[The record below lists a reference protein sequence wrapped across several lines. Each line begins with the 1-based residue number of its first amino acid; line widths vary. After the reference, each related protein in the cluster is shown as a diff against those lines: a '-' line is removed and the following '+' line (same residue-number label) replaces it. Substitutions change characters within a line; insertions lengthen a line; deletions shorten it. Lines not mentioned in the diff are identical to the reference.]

1 MVDAD
6 RVARLLRSISD
17 DLAVLRAESG
27 SGPDRRAD
35 PLWMRGIKYVFVTA
49 IEACVDVAQHICSSE
64 GWGPPKDNA
73 DAVRTLGRHGVLDPA
88 LADRVARAVGFRNVL
103 VAIRK
108 LTRYKT
114 IATWPRLAGKRGH
127 ADELVVGAAVDL
139 EHPERPPVTRQDGVH
154 GAVNAV
160 LAQDLRRP
168 ETLFHSPGGWRSP
181 YFPCERITG
190 RGSKIRTHGRNAN
203 HARRPSDAG
212 TNQEMVFRRDVSRTL
227 EKSAR
232 SA

>member
-103 VAIRK
+103 VHDYVDVDDRVVLA
-108 LTRYKT
+108 
-114 IATWPRLAGKRGH
+114 RLRDPSDLSGF
-127 ADELVVGAAVDL
+127 VAAV
-139 EHPERPPVTRQDGVH
+139 
-154 GAVNAV
+154 A
-160 LAQDLRRP
+160 
-168 ETLFHSPGGWRSP
+168 GWVP
-181 YFPCERITG
+181 D
-190 RGSKIRTHGRNAN
+190 RT
-203 HARRPSDAG
+203 
-212 TNQEMVFRRDVSRTL
+212 
-227 EKSAR
+227 
-232 SA
+232 